1 MYNSN
6 NTTNNNNINLHI
18 LVEETESQR
27 KQIEALNKELK
38 LYKLASLVLTILLVV
53 MFLNTDTIKLIAIL
67 IFILLIYV
75 CKNIM
80 E

>member
-6 NTTNNNNINLHI
+6 NTTNNNNINLHM